1 VRRQSKQERGI
12 VTSKIYFTAHGWT
25 GPLAEAFT
33 FERVRQ
39 CTQAICT
46 TLRHLQNYSD
56 NFPPRLVLGHD
67 NRFLMPKFARAAA
80 EVVTQNGFDAFLIEQ
95 AVPTPVIGWA
105 IKDEVVT
112 GGIAFTAGDAPADDG
127 GLLFFTAQTA
137 LAPLEVTSEIE
148 EEMGGPLG
156 DRVAKVPITPGEI
169 IETDP
174 RRSYYH
180 QVSRHVQ
187 LPLIAR
193 ANLDITVDYLNGT
206 AGGFIGAILAQA
218 NGLVRETRQ
227 TPDSQF
233 GGIVPKLTRQNLQ
246 ALQQLVLTPRTPL
259 QVGLGLNGDGSA
271 VAVVDAAG
279 AVIEADDVMALLVR
293 YLHEVRE
300 YDAAVVLPEGAG
312 LLTRAYA
319 RRKGITVL
327 DVEGSDW
334 RLIGEMMR
342 TGGAFLGTDL
352 AGGVAFREH
361 LLQPDGIFTGM
372 LILEMIAHYRQNLSA
387 QLHEIRAMI
396 DEPATV

>member
-1 VRRQSKQERGI
+1 
-12 VTSKIYFTAHGWT
+12 VTSKIFFSAHGWT

-46 TLRHLQNYSD
+46 TLRRLQNYSD
-56 NFPPRLVLGHD
+56 NFPPRLVIGHD
-67 NRFLMPKFARAAA
+67 TRFLMPKFARAAA

-112 GGIAFTAGDAPADDG
+112 GGMAFSAGDAPADDG

-148 EEMGGPLG
+148 DEMGGPLG
-156 DRVAKVPITPGEI
+156 DRVTKVPITPGEI

-193 ANLDITVDYLNGT
+193 ANLDITVDYLNGA
-206 AGGFIGAILAQA
+206 AGGYIGAIMAQA

-227 TPDSQF
+227 QPDAQF
-233 GGIVPKLTRQNLQ
+233 SGIVPKLTRQNLQ

-259 QVGLGLNGDGSA
+259 QVGLGLNGDGTA

-279 AVIEADDVMALLVR
+279 AVLEADDMMALLVR

-300 YDAAVVLPEGAG
+300 YDSPVVLPEGAG
-312 LLTRAYA
+312 MLTRAYA
-319 RRKGITVL
+319 RHKGITVL

-342 TGGAFLGTDL
+342 TGGAFLGADL
-352 AGGVAFREH
+352 AGGLAFREH
-361 LLQPDGIFTGM
+361 LLQPDGIFAGM
-372 LILEMIAHYRQNLSA
+372 LILEMIAHYRQNVSA
-387 QLHEIRAMI
+387 QLHELRALI
-396 DEPATV
+396 EEPATV